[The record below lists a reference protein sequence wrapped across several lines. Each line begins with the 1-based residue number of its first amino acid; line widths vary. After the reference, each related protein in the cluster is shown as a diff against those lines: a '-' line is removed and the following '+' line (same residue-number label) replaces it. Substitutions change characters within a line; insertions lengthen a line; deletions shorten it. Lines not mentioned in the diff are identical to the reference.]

1 MMAVLRHPPPL
12 AGVMPEKR
20 RAAPQNSRFPRRQG
34 LVTAPQ
40 RFARYVRPMDETDDM
55 VERRL
60 LAEAV
65 AEAEATPTGADA
77 PQAPDTPHGMVRAR
91 LLAIR
96 DRLQARLGRAGA
108 P

>member
-1 MMAVLRHPPPL
+1 MA
-12 AGVMPEKR
+12 EKR
-20 RAAPQNSRFPRRQG
+20 RAATQNSGFPCSQG

-40 RFARYVRPMDETDDM
+40 RFPGHAARMDETDDM

-65 AEAEATPTGADA
+65 AEAEAALAG
-77 PQAPDTPHGMVRAR
+77 PDTPHATVRAR
-91 LLAIR
+91 LLLIR
-96 DRLQARLGRAGA
+96 DHLQARLGRAGA

>member
-1 MMAVLRHPPPL
+1 
-12 AGVMPEKR
+12 
-20 RAAPQNSRFPRRQG
+20 
-34 LVTAPQ
+34 
-40 RFARYVRPMDETDDM
+40 MDETDDM

-65 AEAEATPTGADA
+65 TEAEAA
-77 PQAPDTPHGMVRAR
+77 PASADTPHATVRAR

>member
-1 MMAVLRHPPPL
+1 MLHRKTADFRV
-12 AGVMPEKR
+12 AR
-20 RAAPQNSRFPRRQG
+20 R

-40 RFARYVRPMDETDDM
+40 RFPRHAARMDETDDM

-65 AEAEATPTGADA
+65 AEAEAAPAGADTSHA
-77 PQAPDTPHGMVRAR
+77 TVRAR